1 MAEKKY
7 WYQKQLRI
15 LQTVLREPDII
26 NYDAVA
32 VVKYMKKN
40 LHKLYCSK
48 CRWYC

>member
-32 VVKYMKKN
+32 VVKYMKK
-40 LHKLYCSK
+40 LTQIVL
-48 CRWYC
+48 